1 MDAISLLLLIS
12 SILLSSGR
20 NLLSKN
26 ISDNPFGSRGF
37 FLCQALIFGAGSIIL
52 FPLAVGSLLFPSGI
66 TLLLATIYAALLIVA
81 QWFYTM
87 ALSRGKVG
95 ISATVYSLGFVL
107 PTLSGVFFFGESIGF
122 INALGIAAVLP
133 TIIISGLKPKKMVEN
148 KDNGTYIVPLIA
160 AMLASGG
167 LGIVQKVQQHSQ
179 AASERDV
186 FLFFAF
192 SISALISLAAYF
204 AAKKSDT
211 RLASKKGAF
220 AALVGVCFALCNI
233 LNTTLAGRLPS
244 AVFFPLLNVGSI
256 LFSLAL
262 GIVIYHEKI
271 TKRDAVILALGALA
285 IILINL

>member
-26 ISDNPFGSRGF
+26 ISDNAFGKRGF
-37 FLCQALIFGAGSIIL
+37 FLCQALIFGAGSIVLLPMAARGL
-52 FPLAVGSLLFPSGI
+52 FSASGI
-66 TLLLATIYAALLIVA
+66 SLLLAFIYSVLLILA

-107 PTLSGVFFFGESIGF
+107 PTLSGVFFFDESIGI
-122 INALGIAAVLP
+122 INALGIAAVFP

-148 KDNGTYIVPLIA
+148 KDNGTYNIPLIT

-167 LGIVQKVQQHSQ
+167 LGIVQKVQQHSE

-186 FLFFAF
+186 FLFVAF
-192 SISALISLAAYF
+192 CLSSLISLAAYF
-204 AAKKSDT
+204 AASKSDT
-211 RLASKKGAF
+211 PLAPRKGAF

-256 LFSLAL
+256 LFSLVL
-262 GIVIYHEKI
+262 GIIIYHERI
-271 TKRDAVILALGALA
+271 TKCDAAILSLATLA
-285 IILINL
+285 IVLINL

>member
-1 MDAISLLLLIS
+1 MDAISVLLLLS

-26 ISDNPFGSRGF
+26 ISGNAFGTKGF
-37 FLCQALIFGAGSIIL
+37 FFCQALIFGAGAAVL
-52 FPLAVGSLLFPSGI
+52 FPLAVGALEKISPLTVLLSVI
-66 TLLLATIYAALLIVA
+66 YALLLILA

-87 ALSRGKVG
+87 ALKSGKVG

-107 PTLSGVFFFGESIGF
+107 PTLSGVFFFGETIDVINVIG
-122 INALGIAAVLP
+122 ILVVLP
-133 TIIISGLKPKKMVEN
+133 TIVISGSKSSKMVEN
-148 KDNGTYIVPLIA
+148 KERSTFFVPLII
-160 AMLASGG
+160 AMLSSGG
-167 LGIVQKVQQHSQ
+167 LGIVQKVQQNSSVK
-179 AASERDV
+179 AERDI
-186 FLFFAF
+186 FLFLAFAL
-192 SISALISLAAYF
+192 SALISLAAF
-204 AAKKSDT
+204 LAARKSDT

-262 GIVIYHEKI
+262 GIVIYHEKV
-271 TKRDAVILALGALA
+271 TKRDALILALGALA
-285 IILINL
+285 IVLINL

>member
-1 MDAISLLLLIS
+1 MDALSLLLLLS

-26 ISDNPFGSRGF
+26 ISDAPFGTRGF
-37 FLCQALIFGAGSIIL
+37 FLCQSLIFGSGSITL
-52 FPLAVGSLLFPSGI
+52 LPLAMSSLLSPSVT
-66 TLLLATIYAALLIVA
+66 TLLLAFIYSVLLIVA
-81 QWFYTM
+81 QWFYTL

-107 PTLSGVFFFGESIGF
+107 PTLSGVLFFDESLGVV
-122 INALGIAAVLP
+122 NALGIAAVLP
-133 TIIISGLKPKKMVEN
+133 TVIISGLKPRKMVEN
-148 KDNGTYIVPLIA
+148 KDNGTYIAPLIA

-167 LGIVQKVQQHSQ
+167 LGIVQKVQQSS
-179 AASERDV
+179 AAAAERDV
-186 FLFFAF
+186 FLFLAF
-192 SISALISLAAYF
+192 SISALISLAAYL

-211 RLASKKGAF
+211 ALIPRKGLF
-220 AALVGVCFALCNI
+220 AALIGICFALCNI

-262 GIVIYHEKI
+262 GIVLYREKV
-271 TKRDAVILALGALA
+271 TRRDAVILALGALA
-285 IILINL
+285 IVLINL